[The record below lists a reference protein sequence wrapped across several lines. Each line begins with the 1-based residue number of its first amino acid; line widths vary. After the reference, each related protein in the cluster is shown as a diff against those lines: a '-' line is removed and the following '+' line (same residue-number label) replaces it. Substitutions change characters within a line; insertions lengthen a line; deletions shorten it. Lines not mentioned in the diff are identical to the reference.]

1 MTTVRFVAIHTPGVR
16 MMDSPETASDLQRRI
31 HERNFGNQSEN
42 DPPAAG
48 AAARPA
54 AATPS
59 SKPKSQASS
68 PSTREQFSE
77 GLVPAQF
84 KLPRDLV
91 ASLKLHSI
99 QTGRSM
105 SEIVLDALT
114 SQEMVAKAWISVKKS
129 A

>member
-1 MTTVRFVAIHTPGVR
+1 
-16 MMDSPETASDLQRRI
+16 MDSPAPTSDIQRRI
-31 HERNFGNQSEN
+31 QERNFGQTPEN
-42 DPPAAG
+42 DPPSPG

-59 SKPKSQASS
+59 TRSKSESS
-68 PSTREQFSE
+68 APSTREQFSE

-114 SQEMVAKAWISVKKS
+114 SDQLIAKAWISVKK
-129 A
+129 AA